1 MYIDRFGGLNSSC
14 AKCAQSRSQK
24 CFQFSHTLINVGYLL
39 FITQTITGCTV
50 SSCTRSQEWVV
61 WTVGPLIRLCHT
73 RKSLGNRSLTFT
85 TSILNQLYL
94 IQTNAS
100 FMNRLLISSQT
111 QVISTYEINKCIR
124 TFMLTK
130 HCLSNICLEVSLVL
144 EAFFWLFC
152 RLSIGIQVKPVFSSS
167 RLI

>member
-1 MYIDRFGGLNSSC
+1 M
-14 AKCAQSRSQK
+14 RSVQVSK
-24 CFQFSHTLINVGYLL
+24 MFSVFTYSNQCRLL
-39 FITQTITGCTV
+39 VIYYANYYWMH

-73 RKSLGNRSLTFT
+73 RQSLGNRPLTFT

-111 QVISTYEINKCIR
+111 QVISTYKINKCIR

-130 HCLSNICLEVSLVL
+130 HCLSNICLEVSLIL
-144 EAFFWLFC
+144 EAFFGYFVDC
-152 RLSIGIQVKPVFSSS
+152 QSEFK
-167 RLI
+167 